1 MSVDHEFKTRLDVS
15 RLSIL
20 SHLEATIIVQVDID
34 LDNMWAGEWRILS
47 AHDSRGREIDKE
59 ALMNDA
65 EIESEL
71 DSEVQEE
78 MSDYDWQE
86 LEYELASED
95 DAFGMPF
102 DMSVNSF

>member
-1 MSVDHEFKTRLDVS
+1 MSVEHEFKTRLDVS

-34 LDNMWAGEWRILS
+34 LDDMCAGEWRILS

-59 ALMNDA
+59 ALMDDA
-65 EIESEL
+65 DIFRNLE
-71 DSEVQEE
+71 DEVDCE

-86 LEYELASED
+86 LEYELASEAD
-95 DAFGMPF
+95 GFGMPF
-102 DMSVNSF
+102 DMSNHSF